1 VPEACYRPCPG
12 SQDGAVLRRC
22 DKRRT
27 SPRPAQT
34 GETAGGIRRADV
46 SDPEGE
52 VDDVD
57 DVENRPGVDYAAI
70 DAVLARSEAAIA
82 NATRPGRGGGQDKD
96 PMIYDLDWDED
107 SRLDEWRGVLREV
120 QDLPA
125 VLQASRP

>member
-1 VPEACYRPCPG
+1 
-12 SQDGAVLRRC
+12 
-22 DKRRT
+22 
-27 SPRPAQT
+27 
-34 GETAGGIRRADV
+34 V